1 MIREKEMAV
10 INVLS
15 RETIDKIAAGEV
27 VERPSSVVK
36 ELLENA
42 IDAGAGAI
50 TVEVKDG
57 GISLIRV
64 TDNGS
69 GIEKTEIAKA
79 FLRHATSK
87 ILSADD
93 LNGVESLGF
102 RGEALS
108 SIAAVS
114 RMELISKTREELT
127 GIRYRIEGGEEKEL
141 EEIGAPDGTTV
152 LVRNLFYNVPVRKKF
167 LKQPQTEG
175 GYISDLLEHMALSH
189 PEISF
194 TYINQGQTRF
204 HTSGN
209 RDLKEIIYR
218 IYGRDIAGALLPV
231 DVEEQGIRM
240 YGFLGKPEI
249 NRANR
254 NYEIYFVNGRFIKS
268 GVIGKAIDEGY
279 RSYVMQHKFPFV
291 VLHFEIDGKE
301 MDVNVHPTK
310 MEVRFTHQKKLYD
323 FIAGHIT
330 AVLKSTELIPQIR
343 LDEKGAQKQRS
354 EAAQTAVVPEPFE
367 VHRRGQEAGGR
378 TAAGSERG
386 ADPAILSESKTVQHH
401 GMISEDKAVPDPGIV
416 CSDNTVSDP
425 AKIAECKRMED
436 HKNKSEDRAAAD
448 PKMVSDEAATLDHPG
463 LSEDTAGQ
471 ELFFEDLRFPVPPVV
486 QEEAGFSKTPK
497 AAKVI
502 GLETPA
508 GSEEDGRH
516 AVLRKD
522 AEGQS
527 TAVSGNPIS
536 AGACS
541 GREDSVPAADMVP
554 PKPSES
560 EETEAHR
567 QWEPDGIPQQL
578 NLFEEK
584 LLSEENRQQYQ
595 ILGQIFGTYWLLTFQ
610 NKLFIM
616 DQHAAHE
623 KVKYE
628 TLLKRMRTRRVEVQM
643 LHPPVILTLSSRE
656 EHTLQE
662 HWRIFEELGFE
673 IEDFGGREY
682 ALRGVPVDL
691 YGTSSKTMFLEIL
704 DEMSAGTLR
713 GAPEL
718 IRQKAASMACKAAVK
733 GNMQF
738 DQAGISALFD
748 QLLEL
753 EDPYHC
759 PHGRPTIISMSRYEI
774 ERKFKRI
781 V

>member
-1 MIREKEMAV
+1 MAE

-50 TVEVKDG
+50 TVEVRDG

-64 TDNGS
+64 TDNGC

-87 ILSADD
+87 IRSADD

-114 RMELISKTREELT
+114 QLELISKTKDDLT

-152 LVRNLFYNVPVRKKF
+152 LVRNIFYNIPVRKKF

-189 PEISF
+189 PGISF

-240 YGFLGKPEI
+240 HGFLGKPEI

-268 GVIGKAIDEGY
+268 RLMGKAIEEGY
-279 RSYVMQHKFPFV
+279 RSYVMQHKFPFA

-301 MDVNVHPTK
+301 IDVNVHPTK
-310 MEVRFTHQKKLYD
+310 MEVRFTQQKKLYD
-323 FIAGHIT
+323 FIARHIN
-330 AVLKSTELIPQIR
+330 AVLKSTELIPEIR
-343 LDEKGAQKQRS
+343 LEEK
-354 EAAQTAVVPEPFE
+354 EAGGKNKKSVVSQTSVVPEPFE
-367 VHRRGQEAGGR
+367 VHRREQTKAAGNESGDRTISEHRAMQDHRIGSDSGTISDQETVADQKTVSVPETISGHKLAADSGRTVSDQGIVWEQKSISDPKSTASGQRKEAEQTEEKNGSDIAASKDAEKDRQINGQEA
-378 TAAGSERG
+378 
-386 ADPAILSESKTVQHH
+386 D
-401 GMISEDKAVPDPGIV
+401 
-416 CSDNTVSDP
+416 SD
-425 AKIAECKRMED
+425 
-436 HKNKSEDRAAAD
+436 
-448 PKMVSDEAATLDHPG
+448 
-463 LSEDTAGQ
+463 AGQ
-471 ELFFEDLRFPVPPVV
+471 DLFFEDLRLPSPSVV
-486 QEEAGFSKTPK
+486 QEEAGFSGEPERFKEMECAKKIEYSKEAECSKEGGCSREIVEQEKEADRLQEPERVPK
-497 AAKVI
+497 
-502 GLETPA
+502 
-508 GSEEDGRH
+508 
-516 AVLRKD
+516 
-522 AEGQS
+522 
-527 TAVSGNPIS
+527 
-536 AGACS
+536 
-541 GREDSVPAADMVP
+541 
-554 PKPSES
+554 
-560 EETEAHR
+560 
-567 QWEPDGIPQQL
+567 QL
-578 NLFEEK
+578 HLFEEK

-610 NKLFIM
+610 NKLFIL

-628 TLLKRMRTRRVEVQM
+628 TLLQRMQTQAVEVQM
-643 LHPPVILTLSSRE
+643 LHPPVILTLSAKE
-656 EHTLQE
+656 EQILQE
-662 HWRIFEELGFE
+662 YWKIFEELGFE
-673 IEDFGGREY
+673 IEDFGGNEY
-682 ALRGVPVDL
+682 ALRGVPMEL
-691 YGTSSKTMFLEIL
+691 YGNSSRTMFLEIL
-704 DEMSAGTLR
+704 DEMAAGTLR
-713 GAPEL
+713 GTPEV

-738 DQAGISALFD
+738 DQAGIAALFD

>member
-1 MIREKEMAV
+1 MAV

-50 TVEVKDG
+50 TVEVRDG

-64 TDNGS
+64 TDNGC
-69 GIEKTEIAKA
+69 GIEKTEIVKA

-87 ILSADD
+87 IQSADD

-114 RMELISKTREELT
+114 QLELISKTRDDLT
-127 GIRYRIEGGEEKEL
+127 GIRYRIEGGEEKEV

-152 LVRNLFYNVPVRKKF
+152 LVRNIFYNVPVRKKF

-189 PEISF
+189 PGVSF
-194 TYINQGQTRF
+194 TYINQGQIRF

-268 GVIGKAIDEGY
+268 RLMGKAIEEGY
-279 RSYVMQHKFPFV
+279 RSYVMQHKFPFA
-291 VLHFEIDGKE
+291 VLHFEIDGRE
-301 MDVNVHPTK
+301 IDVNVHPTK
-310 MEVRFTHQKKLYD
+310 MEVRFTQQKKLYD
-323 FIAGHIT
+323 FIARHIT
-330 AVLKSTELIPQIR
+330 AVLKSTELIPEICLEER
-343 LDEKGAQKQRS
+343 
-354 EAAQTAVVPEPFE
+354 EAGGKNKKPGVPVTPAVPEPFE
-367 VHRRGQEAGGR
+367 VHRREQAEAAGTGSVSEGR
-378 TAAGSERG
+378 TISDQKTIGSDSGMTSDQESVSDSGIRSCQKI
-386 ADPAILSESKTVQHH
+386 APDLSRMAS
-401 GMISEDKAVPDPGIV
+401 DPGIV
-416 CSDNTVSDP
+416 WEQRSVSDP
-425 AKIAECKRMED
+425 KSAASGLQKEPEREEE
-436 HKNKSEDRAAAD
+436 KNG
-448 PKMVSDEAATLDHPG
+448 SDITA
-463 LSEDTAGQ
+463 SNDTEKGRQINGQ
-471 ELFFEDLRFPVPPVV
+471 EANSASGQDLFFEDLRLPSPSVV
-486 QEEAGFSKTPK
+486 QEESGFS
-497 AAKVI
+497 
-502 GLETPA
+502 GET
-508 GSEEDGRH
+508 E
-516 AVLRKD
+516 
-522 AEGQS
+522 
-527 TAVSGNPIS
+527 
-536 AGACS
+536 CS
-541 GREDSVPAADMVP
+541 GETGI
-554 PKPSES
+554 S
-560 EETEAHR
+560 EETKSSQRIEYSKETGCFKETVEQGKEADR
-567 QWEPDGIPQQL
+567 LQEPEGVPKQL
-578 NLFEEK
+578 HLFEEK

-610 NKLFIM
+610 NKLFIL

-628 TLLKRMRTRRVEVQM
+628 TLLQRMQMQAVEVQL
-643 LHPPVILTLSSRE
+643 LHPPVILTLSAKE
-656 EHTLQE
+656 EQTLQE
-662 HWRIFEELGFE
+662 YRKVFEELGFE
-673 IEDFGGREY
+673 IEDFGGNEY
-682 ALRGVPVDL
+682 ALRGVPMEL
-691 YGTSSKTMFLEIL
+691 YGNSSRAMFLEIL
-704 DEMSAGTLR
+704 DEMAAGTLR
-713 GAPEL
+713 GTPEV